1 MLAAAVVVCAPAWLS
16 AESLKIRIA
25 WGGGSERIWQGKI
38 TLSEG
43 RLDQPCPLGIEADE
57 PGSMWIQDG
66 ALVVRQRS
74 PRTYDG
80 LDLMVLAPLSAKL
93 TIQLASPGETK
104 EPGRIEVP
112 LSSLLEGFHNADL
125 DSHGNRLLIRRAP
138 DDKLRVELGR
148 RSLVFAPGETIR
160 LDVAAHL
167 LAADPG
173 TKIRLT
179 TALLAGRG
187 TQELAAGRED
197 QATLTAEQAPVP
209 VEIVLPKQEG
219 VYDLVITANRSSALR
234 LPQSSRLPLNW
245 NKPLAQRRIQV
256 MVLDGQS
263 PPAAGETAA
272 PQREMEI
279 DPANPR
285 WWERFSKLPHGRRL
299 RSLGKGPLGNDRLR
313 PVSHPLG
320 ELAQLAPAASPG
332 DVSWEAY
339 LLSIEEPGQP
349 HVLEVDYPSDVPQ
362 TMGISIIE
370 PNAAGAVLPIGLDS
384 GVDQAEEV
392 VAAAGPPQML
402 HHRVIFWPRT
412 KTPVVLITN
421 RRDRVPAVY
430 GKIRVLRIGPRLP
443 RAFPAGGP
451 RPQRLL
457 AAYFD
462 RPLFPENFSATQTPG
477 PMSDLG
483 VDDWVTFYE
492 GGTRLVDYL
501 NHVGYN
507 GLVIAALAD
516 GSTIYPSEVLGATP
530 RYDTGLF
537 LETGQDPVRKDVLE
551 MLLRLFDREGLQ
563 LIPALEFGAPL
574 PELEALLRRG
584 GPEAEGIT
592 WVGPDG
598 LTWLETYPPV
608 RGMAPYYNVLHPRV
622 QQAMLA
628 VVHEL
633 VARYA
638 RHPSFGGLAIQLALQ
653 GYAQLP
659 GPEWGLDDIT
669 IARFERDTQIR
680 VPGTDTAGVAAGANG
695 ASGYAD
701 TAGVAAGASG
711 YAVSPG
717 GHAGR
722 FAQRARFLADRCPRE
737 WLQWRADQ
745 LGRFHGRIQQ
755 ELAAFRPDARVLL
768 TAASLFAG
776 DPWQR
781 ELRPSLPQRMTMTEA
796 LMRVG
801 IDLRRLGRD
810 DGLILLR
817 PERVEPRWS
826 LAQQAVNLELR
837 DMPDINRCFQEL
849 PVQGSLFFHQP
860 QEVRVASFDEKSPFQ
875 PAYTWLATQAVPS
888 HRQNR
893 RRFVHSLATLDPQM
907 MVDGGWELSLGQEDS
922 LGDLVAAYRRLP
934 AIHFRRL
941 ADLPGGPST
950 QPVTIRVGG
959 QAQSTYVYLANDAP
973 FATTVGMDVA
983 APPGCRVEELSGR
996 RQVPPLARQ
1005 GDAAHWTL
1013 DLEPYDLVA
1022 VRFGAPQVQL
1032 LRPQVTWSPAV
1043 QAALETRLAE
1053 LGDRAAALRNPPL
1066 MEVLDNPGFERAGAS
1081 GSPIAGWSVSNQPG
1095 TSVTIDSHQRHGG
1108 LSSARLSSPGPVT
1121 TLISQPFAP
1130 PTTGRLTISVWL
1142 RGADALQ
1149 RQSPRLRLA
1158 VVGKHQGR
1166 DFLRFAEL
1174 GQAGSPG
1181 IGPVWSPVVVQ
1192 VNDLPLDGL
1201 SQLQLRFDLL
1211 GQGQVW
1217 LDDIQLCQL
1226 AFSKSEVI
1234 EMFKL
1239 IAPADVK
1246 LQQGEV
1252 GDCVELLESYWPRF
1266 LMANVAPGATSLT
1279 RKTDVS
1285 RPSAAAPRE
1294 QPERSASLMDRVKS
1308 MFPTS
1313 TR

>member
-1 MLAAAVVVCAPAWLS
+1 MTGQGRPKTSDARRTSPQRPTIGWGCQWMLAAALAVCAPAWLR

-25 WGGGSERIWQGKI
+25 WGGGAERIWQGKV

-43 RLDQPCPLGIEADE
+43 RLDQPRPLGIEADE

-66 ALVVRQRS
+66 ALVFRQRS

-80 LDLMVLAPLSAKL
+80 LDLLALAPLSAKL

-104 EPGRIEVP
+104 APGPIEVP
-112 LSSLLEGFHNADL
+112 LSSLLEGLHNADL

-138 DDKLRVELGR
+138 DDKLRVEMGR
-148 RSLVFAPGETIR
+148 GSMVFAPGETIR
-160 LDVAAHL
+160 FDVVPHL

-173 TKIRLT
+173 SKIRLT
-179 TALLAGRG
+179 TAVLAGRG
-187 TQELAAGRED
+187 TQEVAAPRED
-197 QATLTAEQAPVP
+197 QTTLTAEQVPVP
-209 VEIVLPKQEG
+209 IEIALPKQEG
-219 VYDLVITANRSSALR
+219 VYDVVITAARA
-234 LPQSSRLPLNW
+234 SSRLSLNW

-256 MVLDGQS
+256 MVLDRQS
-263 PPAAGETAA
+263 PAAAGESPP

-285 WWERFSKLPHGRRL
+285 WWERLSKLPHWRRL
-299 RSLGKGPLGNDRLR
+299 RSVAKGPLGNGRLR

-320 ELAQLAPAASPG
+320 ELVQLAPATSPG
-332 DVSWEAY
+332 DVSWAAY
-339 LLSIEEPGQP
+339 PLSIEEPGQP
-349 HVLEVDYPSDVPQ
+349 SVLEVDYPSDIPQ

-392 VAAAGPPQML
+392 VATAAPPQML
-402 HHRVIFWPRT
+402 HHRLIFWPRT

-421 RRDRVPAVY
+421 RHDHAPAVY
-430 GKIRVLRIGPRLP
+430 GKIRVLRIGPRLR

-451 RPQRLL
+451 RPERLL
-457 AAYFD
+457 AAYLD
-462 RPLFPENFSATQTPG
+462 RPLFPENFSATQTLG
-477 PMSDLG
+477 PMSDVG

-537 LETGQDPVRKDVLE
+537 LETGQDPTRKDVLE
-551 MLLRLFDREGLQ
+551 MLLRLFDREGLR

-598 LTWLETYPPV
+598 LAWLDTFPPV

-622 QQAMLA
+622 QQAMLE

-638 RHPSFGGLAIQLALQ
+638 AHPSFGGLAIQLTLQ

-669 IARFERDTQIR
+669 VARFGRDTQIR
-680 VPGTDTAGVAAGANG
+680 VPGTGPA
-695 ASGYAD
+695 
-701 TAGVAAGASG
+701 
-711 YAVSPG
+711 
-717 GHAGR
+717 R

-745 LGRFHGRIQQ
+745 LSRFHGRIRQ
-755 ELAAFRPDARVLL
+755 ELAAYRPDVHVLL
-768 TAASLFAG
+768 TAANLFAG
-776 DPWQR
+776 DPWQQD
-781 ELRPSLPQRMTMTEA
+781 LRPSLPQRMTMTET

-801 IDLRRLGRD
+801 IDLRRLDHG

-817 PERVEPRWS
+817 PERVQPRWS

-893 RRFVHSLATLDPQM
+893 RRFVHSLATLDSQM
-907 MVDGGWELSLGQEDS
+907 MVDGGWELSLGQEDA

-941 ADLPGGPST
+941 SDASGASDNRRLADASGGPST
-950 QPVTIRVGG
+950 QPVTIRVGAS
-959 QAQSTYVYLANDAP
+959 AQSTYVYLVNDAP
-973 FATTVGMDVA
+973 FSTTVGMDVT
-983 APPGCRVEELSGR
+983 APPGCRIEELSGL

-1043 QAALETRLAE
+1043 QAALEARLAE
-1053 LGDRAAALRNPPL
+1053 LGDRAAVLRNPPL
-1066 MEVLDNPGFERAGAS
+1066 MDALDNPGFERPAAA
-1081 GSPIAGWSVSNQPG
+1081 GSPIPGWSFSNQPG
-1095 TSVTIDSHQRHGG
+1095 TSVTIDGHQRHGG
-1108 LSSARLSSPGPVT
+1108 VASARLSSQGAAA
-1121 TLISQPFAP
+1121 TLISRPFAA
-1130 PTTGRLTISVWL
+1130 PTTGRLTVSVWL
-1142 RGADALQ
+1142 RGAETLQ
-1149 RQSPRLRLA
+1149 PPPLRLA

-1166 DFLRFAEL
+1166 DFVRFAEL
-1174 GQAGSPG
+1174 AQAGSPA
-1181 IGPVWSPVVVQ
+1181 IGPAWSPVVVQ

-1211 GQGQVW
+1211 GPGQVW

-1234 EMFKL
+1234 EIFKL

-1246 LQQGEV
+1246 LQQREV
-1252 GDCVELLESYWPRF
+1252 GDCVDLLESYWSRF
-1266 LMANVAPGATSLT
+1266 LMANVAAGPASLT
-1279 RKTDVS
+1279 RRPVLS
-1285 RPSAAAPRE
+1285 RPSAAASRE
-1294 QPERSASLMDRVKS
+1294 QSERSASLMDRVRG

>member
-1 MLAAAVVVCAPAWLS
+1 MLAAALAVCAPSRLP
-16 AESLKIRIA
+16 AESLKVRIA
-25 WGGGSERIWQGKI
+25 WGGGTERVWQGKI
-38 TLSEG
+38 ALSEG
-43 RLDQPCPLGIEADE
+43 RLDQPHPLGIEADE
-57 PGSMWIQDG
+57 PGSMWIEEG
-66 ALVVRQRS
+66 ALVFRQRS

-80 LDLMVLAPLSAKL
+80 VDVVALAPLSARL
-93 TIQLASPGETK
+93 TIQLSSPGETK
-104 EPGRIEVP
+104 NPDRIEVP
-112 LSSLLEGFHNADL
+112 LSNLLEGFQNADL

-138 DDKLRVELGR
+138 DDKLCVELGR
-148 RSLVFAPGETIR
+148 SSAVFAPGETVR
-160 LDVAAHL
+160 LNVAAHL

-173 TKIRLT
+173 SKIRLT
-179 TALLAGRG
+179 TAVLAGRG
-187 TQELAAGRED
+187 TQEVAAGHED
-197 QATLTAEQAPVP
+197 QVTLAAEQAPVP
-209 VEIVLPKQEG
+209 IEITLPKQEG
-219 VYDLVITANRSSALR
+219 VYDLLLTAARASG
-234 LPQSSRLPLNW
+234 RLPLTW
-245 NKPLAQRRIQV
+245 TKPLAQRRIQV
-256 MVLDGQS
+256 VVLEGQS
-263 PPAAGETAA
+263 PPAANESS
-272 PQREMEI
+272 PQQREMEI
-279 DPANPR
+279 DPANPK
-285 WWERFSKLPHGRRL
+285 WWERFSKLPHWRRL
-299 RSLGKGPLGNDRLR
+299 RNSGKGPLGNGRLR
-313 PVSHPLG
+313 PISHSLG
-320 ELAQLAPAASPG
+320 ELVQLAPAASPS

-339 LLSIEEPGQP
+339 PLSIEEPGQSY
-349 HVLEVDYPSDVPQ
+349 VLEIDYPSDVPQ

-370 PNAAGAVLPIGLDS
+370 PNAVGAVLPLGLDS

-392 VAAAGPPQML
+392 LATAGPPRML
-402 HHRVIFWPRT
+402 HHRLIFWPRT

-421 RRDRVPAVY
+421 RRDHAPAVY
-430 GKIRVLRIGPRLP
+430 GKIRVLRIGPRLR

-451 RPQRLL
+451 RPERLL

-462 RPLFPENFSATQTPG
+462 RPLFPQNFSATQTPG
-477 PMSDLG
+477 PLSDLG

-516 GSTIYPSEVLGATP
+516 GSTIYPSQLLGATP

-592 WVGPDG
+592 WVGPEG

-638 RHPSFGGLAIQLALQ
+638 RHPSFSGLAIQLALQ

-659 GPEWGLDDIT
+659 GPQWGLDDAT
-669 IARFERDTQIR
+669 IARFEEETQIQ
-680 VPGTDTAGVAAGANG
+680 VPGTG
-695 ASGYAD
+695 
-701 TAGVAAGASG
+701 
-711 YAVSPG
+711 P
-717 GHAGR
+717 GR

-737 WLQWRADQ
+737 WLQWRADR
-745 LGRFHGRIQQ
+745 LSRFHGRIQQ
-755 ELAAFRPDARVLL
+755 DLAAFRPDAHVLL
-768 TAASLFAG
+768 TAANLFAG
-776 DPWQR
+776 EPWQR
-781 ELRPSLPQRMTMTEA
+781 ELRPSLPQRMTMAET

-801 IDLRRLGRD
+801 IDLRRLDRD

-817 PERVEPRWS
+817 PERVQPQWS
-826 LAQQAVNLELR
+826 LAQQAVNLQLR
-837 DMPDINRCFQEL
+837 DMPDINRCFQDL

-907 MVDGGWELSLGQEDS
+907 MVDGGWELSLGQEES
-922 LGDLVAAYRRLP
+922 LADLVAAYRRLP

-941 ADLPGGPST
+941 SEPPAGPDMRRTADGSGEPST
-950 QPVTIRVGG
+950 QPVTIRVGTH
-959 QAQSTYVYLANDAP
+959 AQSTYVYLANDAP
-973 FATTVGMDVA
+973 FATTVAVDVA
-983 APPGCRVEELSGR
+983 APTGCQMEELSGLR
-996 RQVPPLARQ
+996 HVPPLVRQ

-1013 DLEPYDLVA
+1013 EMEPYDLVA
-1022 VRFGAPQVQL
+1022 VRFGAPQVEL
-1032 LRPQVTWSPAV
+1032 LRPQVTWSRTV
-1043 QAALETRLAE
+1043 QAALGTRLAE
-1053 LGDRAAALRNPPL
+1053 LGDRAAVLRNPPL
-1066 MEVLDNPGFERAGAS
+1066 LDALENPGFERPATAGGA
-1081 GSPIAGWSVSNQPG
+1081 IAGWSASNQPG
-1095 TSVTIDSHQRHGG
+1095 TSVALDGKQKHGG
-1108 LSSARLSSPGPVT
+1108 QWSARLSSKGAVA
-1121 TLISQPFAP
+1121 TLISRPFAAP
-1130 PTTGRLTISVWL
+1130 ATGRLTISLWL
-1142 RGADALQ
+1142 RGADVAQ
-1149 RQSPRLRLA
+1149 QPPLRLA

-1174 GQAGSPG
+1174 VRAGSSAV
-1181 IGPVWSPVVVQ
+1181 GPAWSPVVVQ

-1201 SQLQLRFDLL
+1201 SPLQLRFDLL
-1211 GQGQVW
+1211 GLGQIW

-1234 EMFKL
+1234 EIFKL

-1252 GDCVELLESYWPRF
+1252 GDCVDLLEGYWPRF
-1266 LMANVAPGATSLT
+1266 LMAHVAPSTASLA
-1279 RKTDVS
+1279 RRPELS
-1285 RPSAAAPRE
+1285 RPSATATRE
-1294 QPERSASLMDRVKS
+1294 PPERSAGLMDRVRS
-1308 MFPTS
+1308 MFPTK
-1313 TR
+1313 

>member
-1 MLAAAVVVCAPAWLS
+1 MHLAIGWGCQWMLAAALAVCAPTWLP

-25 WGGGSERIWQGKI
+25 WGGGAERSWQGKI

-43 RLDQPCPLGIEADE
+43 RLDQPRPLGIEADE

-66 ALVVRQRS
+66 ALVFRQRS

-80 LDLMVLAPLSAKL
+80 LDLLALGPLSAKL
-93 TIQLASPGETK
+93 TIQLSSPGETK

-112 LSSLLEGFHNADL
+112 LSALLEGFHNADL
-125 DSHGNRLLIRRAP
+125 DSRGNRLLIRRAP
-138 DDKLRVELGR
+138 DDKLRVELSRG
-148 RSLVFAPGETIR
+148 SLVFSPGETIR
-160 LDVAAHL
+160 LGVAAHL

-173 TKIRLT
+173 SKIRLT
-179 TALLAGRG
+179 TTLLAGRG
-187 TQELAAGRED
+187 TQEMAAPRED
-197 QATLTAEQAPVP
+197 QITLTAEQAPLP
-209 VEIVLPKQEG
+209 IEITLPKQEG
-219 VYDLVITANRSSALR
+219 VYDLVITAARSSMLH

-263 PPAAGETAA
+263 PPAASQGPP
-272 PQREMEI
+272 PQREVEI
-279 DPANPR
+279 DPANPG
-285 WWERFSKLPHGRRL
+285 WWERFSKLPRGRRL
-299 RSLGKGPLGNDRLR
+299 RSLGKGPLGNGRLR
-313 PVSHPLG
+313 PMSHPLG
-320 ELAQLAPAASPG
+320 ELVQLAPAASPG

-349 HVLEVDYPSDVPQ
+349 YVLEVDYPSDVPQ
-362 TMGISIIE
+362 TVGISIIE

-384 GVDQAEEV
+384 GVDQAEEA
-392 VAAAGPPQML
+392 VAAAGPPRML
-402 HHRVIFWPRT
+402 HHRLIFWPRT

-430 GKIRVLRIGPRLP
+430 GKIRALRIGPRLP

-451 RPQRLL
+451 RPERLL

-462 RPLFPENFSATQTPG
+462 RPLFPQNFSATQTPG

-516 GSTIYPSEVLGATP
+516 GSTIYPSEVLDATP

-551 MLLRLFDREGLQ
+551 LLLRLFDREGMQ

-584 GPEAEGIT
+584 GPEAEGIA

-638 RHPSFGGLAIQLALQ
+638 QHPSFGGLAIQLALQ

-659 GPEWGLDDIT
+659 GPDWGLDDIT
-669 IARFERDTQIR
+669 VARFGQETQIR
-680 VPGTDTAGVAAGANG
+680 VPGTG
-695 ASGYAD
+695 
-701 TAGVAAGASG
+701 
-711 YAVSPG
+711 P
-717 GHAGR
+717 GR
-722 FAQRARFLADRCPRE
+722 FVQRARFLADHCPRE
-737 WLQWRADQ
+737 WLDWRADQ
-745 LGRFHGRIQQ
+745 LGRFHRRIQQ
-755 ELAAFRPDARVLL
+755 ELAAFRPDAHVFL
-768 TAASLFAG
+768 TAASLFTG

-781 ELRPSLPQRMTMTEA
+781 ELRPSLPQRLTMSEA

-817 PERVEPRWS
+817 PERVQPQWS
-826 LAQQAVNLELR
+826 LAEQAVNLELR
-837 DMPDINRCFQEL
+837 EMPDIDRCFQDL
-849 PVQGSLFFHQP
+849 PIQGSLFFHQP

-941 ADLPGGPST
+941 ADAPGGPST
-950 QPVTIRVGG
+950 QPVTIRVGAH
-959 QAQSTYVYLANDAP
+959 AQSTYVYLANDAP

-983 APPGCRVEELSGR
+983 APPGCRIEELSGR

-1022 VRFGAPQVQL
+1022 VRLTAPQVQL

-1043 QAALETRLAE
+1043 QAGLEARLAE
-1053 LGDRAAALRNPPL
+1053 LGDRAAVLRNPPL
-1066 MEVLDNPGFERAGAS
+1066 MDVLDNPGFERPAAA
-1081 GSPIAGWSVSNQPG
+1081 GSPIPGWSVSNRPG
-1095 TSVTIDSHQRHGG
+1095 TSVTIDGKERHGG
-1108 LSSARLSSPGPVT
+1108 LHSARLSSQGPVT

-1142 RGADALQ
+1142 RGPDVLQ
-1149 RQSPRLRLA
+1149 QQQPLRLA

-1166 DFLRFAEL
+1166 DFLRFAQL
-1174 GQAGSPG
+1174 GQAGSPPL
-1181 IGPVWSPVVVQ
+1181 GPVWSPVVVQ
-1192 VNDLPLDGL
+1192 VNDLPLEGL

-1252 GDCVELLESYWPRF
+1252 GDCVDLLESYWSRF
-1266 LMANVAPGATSLT
+1266 LLANVAPGPTPLT
-1279 RKTDVS
+1279 RKTDLS
-1285 RPSAAAPRE
+1285 RPSAAAPP
-1294 QPERSASLMDRVKS
+1294 QPPERSASLLDRVRS
-1308 MFPTS
+1308 IFPTS